1 MFRSVKVPYIS
12 FMSNTLQQRPALM
25 NRRRR
30 HPSGTR
36 GLHPLRGKRRR
47 TIPGLLAS
55 QAPKTPV
62 RGVAQR
68 LTAGVGA
75 RRDMLLLIRR
85 QQPAFHGWRTTHTPT
100 HPAYNGACVPS
111 KAVTAS
117 GAQPHL
123 LHPKVAAALLVDRP
137 TANGARHFLL
147 LPKAMVTMALG
158 RRGCVASSLTTMV
171 IWIRNSWLEPH
182 RREGKIIYLISFQK
196 V

>member
-1 MFRSVKVPYIS
+1 LYIADSFVHIFVLLNRRNSFPLGIALMFRSVKVPYIS

-55 QAPKTPV
+55 QAPKTLV

-100 HPAYNGACVPS
+100 HPAYDGACVPS
-111 KAVTAS
+111 KAVTA
-117 GAQPHL
+117 
-123 LHPKVAAALLVDRP
+123 VA
-137 TANGARHFLL
+137 HS
-147 LPKAMVTMALG
+147 
-158 RRGCVASSLTTMV
+158 RRTT
-171 IWIRNSWLEPH
+171 PPAPP
-182 RREGKIIYLISFQK
+182 
-196 V
+196 